1 MLTLKTS
8 WSYPVITYI
17 RQLGEPHD
25 SHLEAMDT
33 LAGALSIEN
42 IHFGFV
48 DSSLR
53 AVLFADCGDFTRGLS
68 KDQSLVSGVLG
79 KGFNRREPT
88 TDIVMV
94 EVQDYS
100 EVQRMTTMDL
110 MSQRSPWLLFAHVHP
125 TKPGLVVLYLD
136 PKHEISGLTQTPGS
150 FDL

>member
-1 MLTLKTS
+1 M
-8 WSYPVITYI
+8 ITYV

-25 SHLEAMDT
+25 SHQEAMDT
-33 LAGALSIEN
+33 LAGALAIEN

-48 DSSLR
+48 DSSHR
-53 AVLFADCGDFTRGLS
+53 AVLFADCGDYTRGLS

-79 KGFNRREPT
+79 KGFLRGSPT
-88 TDIVMV
+88 DQIVMV

-100 EVQRMTTMDL
+100 TVQRMSTLDL
-110 MSQRSPWLLFAHVHP
+110 MSQRSQWLLFGHVHP

-150 FDL
+150 FEL

>member
-1 MLTLKTS
+1 MLT
-8 WSYPVITYI
+8 YV
-17 RQLGEPHD
+17 RQTGEPHETREQA
-25 SHLEAMDT
+25 LDT
-33 LAGALSIEN
+33 LADALAIEN
-42 IHFGFV
+42 VHFGYV
-48 DSSLR
+48 DAHFR
-53 AVLFADCGDFTRGLS
+53 AVLFADCGDYTRGLS
-68 KDQSLVSGVLG
+68 KDQSLVTGVVG

-136 PKHEISGLTQTPGS
+136 PKNEISGLTQRPGT
-150 FDL
+150 FDF